1 MRTTRFAICLAA
13 LAACAGPRAPQPGA
27 PAGTPSASSGHELG
41 GWAPGA
47 VFYEVFVRSFQDS
60 NGDGKGDLQGLIARL
75 DYLNDGDPATTTDL
89 GVDALWLMPVFA
101 SPSYHGYDTTDYET
115 INPDYGTNADFTR
128 LLEEAHR
135 RGIRI
140 IVDLVLNHTSSKHR
154 WFVESASSP
163 SSPRRDWYVWSA
175 TDPGWAQPWN
185 ANGRSWHQSHG
196 AWFYGLFW
204 DGMPDLNF
212 RTPAVRDEAK
222 RIARLWLARGVDG
235 FRLDAAR
242 HLVETGP
249 GDGQSD
255 SPETHQF
262 WKEFAAAVRAAKP
275 DAVLIGEAWTETP
288 IVATYYGSTDQLPG
302 GDELPLNFDFKLA
315 ERLVEGA
322 RTGEARG
329 IVETLRDVQARYPAG
344 ATDVPFLTNHD
355 QRRLATELQGDP
367 GKLRSAAAALLTL
380 PGTPLLYYGEEV
392 GLENGN
398 EADGDLAKR
407 TPMPWDASAGGGFT
421 TGTPWYSF
429 ASGRDHASIAAQT
442 ADPGSL
448 LSHYRML
455 IRARHGSPA
464 LAHGSLQL
472 LSESGP
478 VLAFVRSTRDQRVL
492 VAINLGAEPQRV
504 SLALAAHHADAL
516 YAIAGA
522 TVELTGTAAQ
532 VTLTAHATGVF
543 QIR

>member
-1 MRTTRFAICLAA
+1 MRATRFVICLAT
-13 LAACAGPRAPQPGA
+13 LAACTAPRAPQSGL
-27 PAGTPSASSGHELG
+27 PAGTPSAGSGHDLG

-60 NGDGKGDLQGLIARL
+60 NGDGNGDLQGLIARL
-75 DYLNDGDPATTTDL
+75 DYLNDGNPATGTSL

-115 INPDYGTNADFTR
+115 VNPDYGTNADFAR
-128 LLEEAHR
+128 LLEQAHR
-135 RGIRI
+135 RGIRV
-140 IVDLVLNHTSSKHR
+140 IVDLVLNHTSAKHP
-154 WFVESASSP
+154 WFLDSASSP
-163 SSPRRDWYVWSA
+163 DSPRRDWYVWSA

-185 ANGRSWHQSHG
+185 ANGRSWHPDHG

-204 DGMPDLNF
+204 QGMPDLNF
-212 RTPAVRDEAK
+212 RNPAVRDEAK

-242 HLVETGP
+242 HMVETGP

-255 SPETHQF
+255 TAETHQF
-262 WKEFAAAVRAAKP
+262 WKEFAASVRAARP

-288 IVATYYGSTDQLPG
+288 IVATYYGSTQQIPG

-322 RTGEARG
+322 RTGEVRG
-329 IVETLRDVQARYPAG
+329 IVEKLREVQARYPAG

-355 QRRLATELQGDP
+355 QRRLATELAGDP

-380 PGTPLLYYGEEV
+380 PGTPFLYYGEEV

-398 EADGDLAKR
+398 EADGDKAKR
-407 TPMPWDASAGGGFT
+407 TPMPWDATAGGGFT
-421 TGTPWYSF
+421 TGNPWFPF
-429 ASGRDHASIAAQT
+429 APGRDRANVAAQT

-448 LSHYRML
+448 LSHYRAL
-455 IRARHGSPA
+455 IHARHRAPA

-472 LSESGP
+472 LTESGP
-478 VLAFVRSTRDQRVL
+478 VLGFVRSTRDQRVL
-492 VAINLGAEPQRV
+492 VVVNLGGESQHV

-516 YAIAGA
+516 YATPGA
-522 TVELTGTAAQ
+522 AVELTGATAQ
-532 VTLTAHATGVF
+532 VALAAHATGVF
-543 QIR
+543 EVR